1 MLYLAIDQHRKQ
13 LTVNLRDEHANVLV
27 RRQVSTHWA
36 AVRAFLQDIQ
46 ERGCQAGGWMVIVEV
61 CGFNDWLL
69 KLLVD
74 YQAQQIV
81 LLQPEDRQ
89 RQKTDRRDANRLGE
103 LLWVNRQRLAA
114 GLRVQG
120 MRRVV
125 MPSADDRLDRQL
137 TSLRWRL
144 GRERTRLLNR
154 VKHLLRRHNLEQE
167 CPTLGIQRKKARQ
180 WLRQLELGALDRL
193 ELDQLLARWE
203 ALEPER
209 EAVEAKI
216 RERQARNE
224 AAARIATIPGMAAY
238 TSLALACRV
247 GDVRRFPRPRSLA
260 NYWGL
265 TPGCGDSGETKRP
278 GSITKQ
284 GSALARFL
292 LGQAVLHV
300 LRKDAVLRAWYKGI
314 KQRRG
319 SKIARVAVM
328 RRLATIIWQLL
339 GKQQTY
345 VLGGPRSQAKHR
357 RKDVPAT
364 AMAEA

>member
-13 LTVNLRDEHANVLV
+13 LTVNLRDEDGQVLV
-27 RRQVSTHWA
+27 QREVSTRWQ
-36 AVRAFLQDIQ
+36 AVREFLQDIQ
-46 ERGCQAGGWMVIVEV
+46 ERGRQAGGWMVIVEV

-74 YQAQQIV
+74 YGAKEIV
-81 LLQPEDRQ
+81 LLHPEERL

-103 LLWVNRQRLAA
+103 LLWLNRHRLAA

-120 MRRVV
+120 LRRVV
-125 MPSADDRLDRQL
+125 IPSADEQLDRKL
-137 TSLRWRL
+137 TSLRWRV

-154 VKHLLRRHNLEQE
+154 IKNILRRHNVEQE
-167 CPTLGIQRKKARQ
+167 CPTKSVTCQAGLR
-180 WLRQLELGALDRL
+180 WLRQLAVGELDRL
-193 ELDQLLARWE
+193 DLDQLLAR
-203 ALEPER
+203 LETVNTER
-209 EAVEAKI
+209 ATLEQKI
-216 RERQARNE
+216 RERQARNP
-224 AAARIATIPGMAAY
+224 AAVRIASTPRMGAY
-238 TSLALACRV
+238 ISLGLACRI
-247 GDVRRFPRPRSLA
+247 GDIRRFPRPRSLA

-265 TPGCGDSGETKRP
+265 TPRARNSGENKQRL

-300 LRKDAVLRAWYKGI
+300 LRKDSVLREWYKGI
-314 KQRRG
+314 KRRRG

-339 GKQQTY
+339 RKEQNY
-345 VLGGPRSQAKHR
+345 VPGGPRRQAKR
-357 RKDVPAT
+357 RAKAAQAAVA
-364 AMAEA
+364 